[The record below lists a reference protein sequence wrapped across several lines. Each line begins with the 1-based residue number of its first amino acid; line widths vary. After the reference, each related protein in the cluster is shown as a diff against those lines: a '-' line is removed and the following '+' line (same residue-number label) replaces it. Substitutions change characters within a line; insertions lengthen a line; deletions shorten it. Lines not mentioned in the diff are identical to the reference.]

1 MLRAQVREVF
11 QTTHLLI
18 EQAIAAPLD
27 HALRC
32 QLIDVLP
39 RAAEVNRQLVAAH
52 QNRSM
57 RRAVAP
63 LRSIRRRRL
72 QSVIYFQRPT
82 AIVESSSPICSK
94 GHTRRYG

>member
-1 MLRAQVREVF
+1 MLRAQMR
-11 QTTHLLI
+11 QILQARDILI
-18 EQAIAAPLD
+18 EQAISSALD
-27 HALRC
+27 HALRR

-72 QSVIYFQRPT
+72 QF
-82 AIVESSSPICSK
+82 
-94 GHTRRYG
+94 GHILPKANHDCGKFITYLL

>member
-1 MLRAQVREVF
+1 MLRAQMR
-11 QTTHLLI
+11 QILQARDILI
-18 EQAIAAPLD
+18 EQAISSTLD
-27 HALRC
+27 HALRR

-63 LRSIRRRRL
+63 LRPGRPVPLAIPLTDWVDHRRP
-72 QSVIYFQRPT
+72 S
-82 AIVESSSPICSK
+82 A
-94 GHTRRYG
+94 GTRC